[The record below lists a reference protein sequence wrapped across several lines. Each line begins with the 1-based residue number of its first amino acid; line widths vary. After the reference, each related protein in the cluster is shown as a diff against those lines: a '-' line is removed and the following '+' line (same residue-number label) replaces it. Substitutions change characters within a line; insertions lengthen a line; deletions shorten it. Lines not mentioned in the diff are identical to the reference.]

1 MTHPPLS
8 SQQQAAI
15 LAALPDPVFILTRSG
30 CYASVFGG
38 ADQRYYH
45 DSSGLVGQTIS
56 DVINAEKAS
65 WFLQEIAA
73 ALNSGGLHI
82 VEYTLSGADVK
93 GLPAGGPQQPIWFEG
108 RVQKLPFPVN
118 GEDAVLWVASNITQ
132 RHALEAQ
139 LRAQSETDP
148 LTGLANRRKLMQ
160 ALQQQ
165 FELFSRYGTPAAILA
180 FDIDHLKQ
188 INDVHGHLAGDR
200 VITTLAGVCR
210 AELRQADLPARY
222 GGDEFVAL
230 LPQTALQQAHAI
242 AQRMR
247 EQALQAFDAL
257 GIAGTRA
264 TISIGLS
271 EFAAGDQD
279 FEAAL
284 ERADNAL
291 YRAKD
296 LGRNQVVC

>member
-1 MTHPPLS
+1 MTQSPLS
-8 SQQQAAI
+8 NDQLAAI

-30 CYASVFGG
+30 CYAAVFGG

-45 DSSGLVGQTIS
+45 DGSSLVGLKIG
-56 DVINAEKAS
+56 DVINDAKAQ
-65 WFLQEIAA
+65 WFLDEIAT
-73 ALNSGGLHI
+73 ALASGGLHI

-93 GLPAGGPQQPIWFEG
+93 GLPAGGPEQPIWFEG
-108 RVQKLPFPVN
+108 RVQALPFPVA
-118 GEDAVLWVASNITQ
+118 GEDAVLWVASNITP

-165 FELFSRYGTPAAILA
+165 FELFCRYGTPATILA

-188 INDVHGHLAGDR
+188 INDVHGHLVGDR
-200 VITTLAGVCR
+200 VITTLASVCR

-230 LPQTALQQAHAI
+230 LPQTGLQQAHAI
-242 AQRMR
+242 AQRLR
-247 EQALQAFDAL
+247 EQAQQAFAAL
-257 GIAGTRA
+257 GIAGARA

-271 EFAAGDQD
+271 EFSSSDQD

-296 LGRNQVVC
+296 QGRNQVVY